1 MLKCES
7 VHPQI
12 SAYLDREM
20 PLWRVQ
26 LIQWHLKRCPTCAH
40 EVMSLQQADKILGKL
55 EPIKTSDSFLPDVM
69 RHVSEIAVIEKR
81 QLPLMRRILRKL
93 EASLAWTR
101 YSFRMR
107 TSTYAVAF
115 TLVLL
120 VMLASIA
127 TTVYYPRR
135 LSLSPEKNPI
145 LAQSPTKG
153 LAIIPIE
160 IIPVQPPKR
169 HLPVDYESIE
179 K

>member
-1 MLKCES
+1 MLQCET
-7 VHPQI
+7 VNPQI

-20 PLWRVQ
+20 PLWRAQ
-26 LIQWHLKRCPTCAH
+26 LIQWHLKRCPACAH
-40 EVMSLQQADKILGKL
+40 EVVSLQQADKILGKL

-69 RHVSEIAVIEKR
+69 RYASEIAVIEKR

-93 EASLAWTR
+93 EASLAWAR
-101 YSFRMR
+101 YSFRMH
-107 TSTYAVAF
+107 TSTYTVAF

-127 TTVYYPRR
+127 TTVYHPRQ
-135 LSLSPEKNPI
+135 LPFLPEKNPI

-153 LAIIPIE
+153 FAIIPIE
-160 IIPVQPPKR
+160 IIPAQPPKR
-169 HLPVDYESIE
+169 RLSVDYESIE